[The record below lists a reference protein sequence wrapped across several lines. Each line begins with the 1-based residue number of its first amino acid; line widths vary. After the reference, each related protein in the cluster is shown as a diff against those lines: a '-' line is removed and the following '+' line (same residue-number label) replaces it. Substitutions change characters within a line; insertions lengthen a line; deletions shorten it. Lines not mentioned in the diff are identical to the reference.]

1 MKKDSEA
8 LILPSWEIV
17 LKCMSFIGKEFSKIS
32 DMRVSN
38 SEVLEMI
45 SKKVLEDYEF
55 IEKEIKF
62 LNKSLEETRFNLEK
76 LKDEH

>member
-1 MKKDSEA
+1 
-8 LILPSWEIV
+8 
-17 LKCMSFIGKEFSKIS
+17 
-32 DMRVSN
+32 MRVSN